1 MDASTSRAVK
11 RLGRIAA
18 VLAALPVVGA
28 EEYANGRLRAK
39 PIVSRHFTAGN
50 QQRYGWAPLSRDYY
64 RAKARG
70 IVKRGGRAVLGDGMP
85 GVKLDTNAEFQSSTG
100 ELVGI
105 GSGTNL
111 PMLVRKGKL
120 RQAVLSRTHRILA
133 AGDVAV
139 AVFGNLPVYA
149 LAHHR
154 GSGRL
159 PKRSPVEPNAEDRGE
174 VVKVMQRQLDVAIGT
189 GGDLPIDARS
199 IPGRARVG

>member
-1 MDASTSRAVK
+1 MDKATARAIK
-11 RLGRIAA
+11 RLQRIAA
-18 VLAALPVVGA
+18 VLDALPTVGA

-64 RAKARG
+64 RQKQKG
-70 IVKRGGRAVLGDGMP
+70 IVKRGGRAVLEGGMP

-111 PMLVRKGKL
+111 PMLVRSGKM
-120 RQAVLSRTHRILA
+120 RQAVLSRTHRILRS
-133 AGDVAV
+133 GDVGI
-139 AVFGNLPVYA
+139 AVFSNLPVYA
-149 LAHHR
+149 VAHHR
-154 GSGRL
+154 GTGRL
-159 PKRSPVEPNAEDRGE
+159 SKRSPVEPNAEDRGE
-174 VVKVMQRQLDVAIGT
+174 VLKVMQRQLDVAIGT
-189 GGDLPIDARS
+189 GGDVPVSTRS